1 MSVEHSDNNRPASK
15 RTGMRRLEPAV
26 ALLAIAFSLLLVF
39 QTVQLTREGGS
50 IRQLRAAQEPIV
62 QEGLRL
68 RAQLNSI
75 AGKTAA
81 LADAGNASAKAIIE
95 DIRK

>member
-1 MSVEHSDNNRPASK
+1 MSDSQSSNTELPVAF
-15 RTGMRRLEPAV
+15 LAV
-26 ALLAIAFSLLLVF
+26 AFVLLLGF
-39 QTVQLTREGGS
+39 QMAQLIREG
-50 IRQLRAAQEPIV
+50 RAIGQVRTAQEPTV

-81 LADAGNASAKAIIE
+81 LADTGNASAKAIIE
-95 DIRK
+95 DMRKLGISVKSTP